1 MCESIIN
8 KVYDDFWFPIP
19 TLRKITFECGNRKPE
34 VIFLSDNKYQC
45 IDLPDMAICP
55 NNGFMIKQWCPG
67 QDQVCHSCNSTTYS
81 INIPLAILFISHEQY
96 SVKYVELQMV
106 KNSNG
111 QKIDGIFLPI

>member
-1 MCESIIN
+1 MVVAMTSFRCVNPSSI
-8 KVYDDFWFPIP
+8 KCMMTSGFLFPHS
-19 TLRKITFECGNRKPE
+19 K